1 MKTKLTTPIE
11 ILKLIGPSQ
20 TMGHRFLSYTG
31 LQPYTATAIEDFRV
45 CFIELG
51 CFKNLMQKNDNL
63 QEDLSRQTASDC

>member
-11 ILKLIGPSQ
+11 IIKLKGPSQ

-31 LQPYTATAIEDFRV
+31 LQPYTANAIEDSRV

-51 CFKNLMQKNDNL
+51 CFKSLMQKNENQ
-63 QEDLSRQTASDC
+63 QEELGRQTASDY